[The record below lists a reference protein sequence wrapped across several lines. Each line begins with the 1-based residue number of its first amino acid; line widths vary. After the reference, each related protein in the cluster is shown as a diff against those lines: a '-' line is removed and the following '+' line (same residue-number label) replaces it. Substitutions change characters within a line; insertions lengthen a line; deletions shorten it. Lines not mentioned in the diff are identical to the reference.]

1 MTQPSEIG
9 IVDSGFAAVCAIAGF
24 YRVSADPVKVA
35 RDLAVHSRRTEPQDL
50 VRAAQALG
58 LKGRLVTGVN
68 EKRLVRL
75 PTPAIVK
82 LRDGG
87 FVIFGGLVA
96 NDQYR
101 VVDPVARIDRAVSI
115 SELLAFIEPIAV
127 LVARPAFG
135 PGVNPRTFGF
145 KWFWPSL
152 IRYRKPLGE
161 VLLASLFIQIFALVS
176 PLFFQVVVDKVLAHK
191 GYSTLFVLV
200 IGLVLIGLFDVILKY
215 LRTYA
220 LSHTTNRIDVELG
233 MRLFRHLLRL
243 PIAYFETRATGQ
255 TVARVSELE
264 TIRAFLTGQGLF
276 SALDFVFASVLLAVL
291 FVYSWKLALI
301 VLCTVPLYVAI
312 GFAFRPALRDVIN
325 EKFNRNADSQQ
336 FLVESVV
343 GIHTLKSSSVE
354 PLISAQWEE
363 KLAAYVKQAFRVT
376 MIGAGGETAVQ
387 YVSKLSAALLL
398 LFGAKAVI
406 DGELS
411 IGELVAFN
419 MIAAQITQPVLR
431 LSQLWQDF
439 QQVRISI
446 ERLGDILN
454 AAPEQSSVV
463 GAPLPPP
470 KGALS
475 FKNVSFRYRPAA
487 NPALRNV
494 SLDINPGEVIGIVGA
509 SGSGKSTLAK
519 LIQRFY
525 LPEEGQIL
533 LDGADLTNHD
543 PSWLRANIGV
553 VLQESILFNRTIHEN
568 IALGHP
574 AMPRER
580 VVSIAKLAGADEF
593 IAKLPQGYDS
603 MIEERGA
610 NLSGGQRQRIAI
622 ARALAANPPI
632 LIFDEATSALD
643 YESERLIQLNMRQ
656 IVKNRTVIII
666 AHRLAA
672 VRHCHRIVGM
682 ADGRIVEVGH
692 HDELLARSGLYA
704 HLWALQTQRVA
715 A

>member
-1 MTQPSEIG
+1 MTEPSEIG

-50 VRAAQALG
+50 VRAARALG

-96 NDQYR
+96 NDLYR
-101 VVDPVARIDRAVSI
+101 VVDPVARVDRAVSI

-255 TVARVSELE
+255 TVARLSELE

-276 SALDFVFASVLLAVL
+276 SALDFVFAFVLLAVL
-291 FVYSWKLALI
+291 FVYSWKLAFI
-301 VLCTVPLYVAI
+301 VLCTIPFVC
-312 GFAFRPALRDVIN
+312 R
-325 EKFNRNADSQQ
+325 
-336 FLVESVV
+336 
-343 GIHTLKSSSVE
+343 
-354 PLISAQWEE
+354 
-363 KLAAYVKQAFRVT
+363 
-376 MIGAGGETAVQ
+376 
-387 YVSKLSAALLL
+387 
-398 LFGAKAVI
+398 
-406 DGELS
+406 
-411 IGELVAFN
+411 
-419 MIAAQITQPVLR
+419 
-431 LSQLWQDF
+431 
-439 QQVRISI
+439 
-446 ERLGDILN
+446 
-454 AAPEQSSVV
+454 
-463 GAPLPPP
+463 
-470 KGALS
+470 
-475 FKNVSFRYRPAA
+475 
-487 NPALRNV
+487 
-494 SLDINPGEVIGIVGA
+494 
-509 SGSGKSTLAK
+509 
-519 LIQRFY
+519 
-525 LPEEGQIL
+525 
-533 LDGADLTNHD
+533 
-543 PSWLRANIGV
+543 
-553 VLQESILFNRTIHEN
+553 
-568 IALGHP
+568 
-574 AMPRER
+574 
-580 VVSIAKLAGADEF
+580 
-593 IAKLPQGYDS
+593 
-603 MIEERGA
+603 
-610 NLSGGQRQRIAI
+610 
-622 ARALAANPPI
+622 
-632 LIFDEATSALD
+632 
-643 YESERLIQLNMRQ
+643 
-656 IVKNRTVIII
+656 
-666 AHRLAA
+666 HRLCIPSSPAR
-672 VRHCHRIVGM
+672 RH
-682 ADGRIVEVGH
+682 
-692 HDELLARSGLYA
+692 
-704 HLWALQTQRVA
+704 Q
-715 A
+715 